1 MDNQS
6 CGDFCRRLKAL
17 LDGASRLLPKLRL
30 QTRASSADG
39 SNDGLESEILD
50 FLSVGGY
57 AAEAELLKCL
67 RAPAKA
73 FYASVEGLMGKGL
86 VERFRSP
93 TNRNIIFLELTR
105 DGSDAAKQAERQC
118 GKMLFGAFARGFS
131 HADRLEATA
140 ALEKASQILNKL
152 AYSDMS
158 PLPEKIKGTT
168 TASDTG
174 RFRKRKRKDKKAR

>member
-17 LDGASRLLPKLRL
+17 LDGASRLLPKLRS

-39 SNDGLESEILD
+39 SCDGLESEILD

-57 AAEAELLKCL
+57 AAEAELLKFL

-73 FYASVEGLMGKGL
+73 FYASVEGLIGKGL
-86 VERFRSP
+86 IERFRSP
-93 TNRNIIFLELTR
+93 INRNIIFLELTR
-105 DGSDAAKQAERQC
+105 DGSDAAKQAEQQC
-118 GKMLFGAFARGFS
+118 GARLSGAFARGFS
-131 HADRLEATA
+131 RTDMLEATA
-140 ALEKASQILNKL
+140 ALENASQVLNKL
-152 AYSDMS
+152 ANSDMS

-168 TASDTG
+168 TAADTG
-174 RFRKRKRKDKKAR
+174 RFGKRKKRYKKAR